1 MPLFGKKKETKSA
14 LPEALDFSNDTWSY
28 KGEAPEYKL
37 QADGFSYDMI
47 DADGNDRNAIS
58 LGIAGMII
66 IVLNAK
72 SPKIREDELLPR
84 FGDVIKT
91 RGWHSMTVKEA
102 NFLCETAIKKLS
114 SPNSGD
120 VFDLA
125 SYAPVEVKRALLKTL
140 FKLSRIELK
149 QEFREEA
156 EHRILD
162 DIVPEIFANPDYE
175 LALLTGLIVKPEKVK
190 KEDPKPLFETVQ
202 GAAADSVDDVVL
214 PEAAP
219 EFKTTTTVEMPE
231 VAPVSAEAAPKEESN
246 SAFDELRKI
255 YGSHPDTVVEANIIV
270 EKRKLEQAQQQT
282 AAAQAVIPQDS
293 LSAAPSAPLE
303 EPASAVPAEVSQTP
317 LAEQAAPTFA
327 APLPESF
334 SQPQQQFASAP
345 TGNPFQA
352 PAPNAYYGSQQRM
365 NPVGGYEPA
374 NTASQMPSIPQP
386 AAPNFGTQ
394 QPYQNNPGT
403 EQNPFSQQMNQI
415 PQPPAPNFGRMPM
428 PGYGTPPYAQQS
440 NQGYPQPGMYQ
451 QPNQGYPQQGM
462 VQQPNQGY
470 PQQGMVQQPMPG
482 YPQQG
487 MVQQPNQRYPQQGM
501 VQQPN
506 QGYPQQGMYR
516 QPMLG
521 YPQQGMVQQPPQGF
535 PQQTNI
541 PQSPSQQ
548 QDNQS

>member
-28 KGEAPEYKL
+28 KGEPPEYKL
-37 QADGFSYDMI
+37 QADGFSYDVI

-58 LGIAGMII
+58 LGIAGMVI

-125 SYAPVEVKRALLKTL
+125 SYAPVEVKRTLLKTL

-162 DIVPEIFANPDYE
+162 DIVPEIFAHPDYE
-175 LALLTGLIVKPEKVK
+175 LALLTGLVIKPEKVK
-190 KEDPKPLFETVQ
+190 KEDPKPLLETVQ
-202 GAAADSVDDVVL
+202 SAAADPVDDAVL

-231 VAPVSAEAAPKEESN
+231 FAPASAEAASKEEPS

-270 EKRKLEQAQQQT
+270 EKRKLEQAQQQA
-282 AAAQAVIPQDS
+282 AAAQAVIPQES
-293 LSAAPSAPLE
+293 VSAAPSAPLE
-303 EPASAVPAEVSQTP
+303 EPASVAPAAVSQAP
-317 LAEQAAPTFA
+317 LAEPAAPTFA
-327 APLPESF
+327 AREAESF
-334 SQPQQQFASAP
+334 SQPQQQFVSAQ
-345 TGNPFQA
+345 TGNPFRA
-352 PAPNAYYGSQQRM
+352 PAPNAYYGSQQGM

-374 NTASQMPSIPQP
+374 NTASQIPP
-386 AAPNFGTQ
+386 
-394 QPYQNNPGT
+394 
-403 EQNPFSQQMNQI
+403 I

-428 PGYGTPPYAQQS
+428 PGYGTPPYAQQ
-440 NQGYPQPGMYQ
+440 
-451 QPNQGYPQQGM
+451 
-462 VQQPNQGY
+462 
-470 PQQGMVQQPMPG
+470 
-482 YPQQG
+482 
-487 MVQQPNQRYPQQGM
+487 
-501 VQQPN
+501 PN
-506 QGYPQQGMYR
+506 QGYPQQGMYQ
-516 QPMLG
+516 QPNRG
-521 YPQQGMVQQPPQGF
+521 YPQQGMVQQPPQGYPQPGMYQQPPQGYPQPGMYRQPMQGYPQPGMVQQPPQGY
-535 PQQTNI
+535 PQQPNM
-541 PQSPSQQ
+541 PQSPSQP